1 MIDCTNGEIYV
12 LEVLNCNLLQLNCDC
27 HTKQLLELCEL
38 YNLSQVINEPTR
50 VTQHSETLL
59 DLCLTTTPEKISCS
73 GVIRSGKS
81 DHDIVFMV
89 RKLNSFRIKR
99 HRTIQKRCLKHFK
112 RELFIKDLENIP
124 WEDIKNANPN
134 REWEN
139 WKALFLSIVD
149 KHAPLKKRRVRNKR
163 SPWLT
168 RGIVYH

>member
-1 MIDCTNGEIYV
+1 MNS
-12 LEVLNCNLLQLNCDC
+12 DC

-38 YNLSQVINEPTR
+38 YDLSQVINEPTR

-149 KHAPLKKRRVRNKR
+149 KHAPLKERRARNKR

-168 RGIVYH
+168 RDIISLNTQKRFFKAQSYEHKRYR